1 MEFLTKNT
9 SIITKQK
16 SECLVISIDSSKN
29 QSDLVKDL
37 DQFTQGLVS
46 QLIKTGEVSGELG
59 EITFIYPF
67 ANVLKQKLL
76 FVGCGKSKEFNLT
89 KSKKVIQAVVKELL
103 AKKIKNITWDL
114 LTFNPSL
121 SLEIAKQIPQIVGEM
136 TYRFDE
142 FKSKKM
148 PAVNLN
154 KVTLLCGD
162 KKLTETVTHNLLQGK
177 IIADA
182 IKSTKTLAN
191 MPSNVCNAQYLAK
204 QGKAL
209 NKCYSSLK
217 VSCLGEKELAKL
229 NMNAY
234 LAVGRGSE
242 NESIMTVIE
251 YKGAKDKKAQPY
263 VLVGKGLTF
272 DSGGISIKPSAGMD
286 EMKYDMCGAATV
298 YGVMQAVAELK
309 LPINVVGVM
318 AGCENMPDG
327 NAYRPGD
334 ILTTMSGIT
343 VEVINTDAE
352 GRLVL
357 CDTLTYVERYN
368 PKIVIDIATLTGAC
382 IVALGHH
389 YTGVMGNNEKL
400 VAQLVSSSNKIGDKA
415 WALPIDDDFQKQIK
429 STCADIVNAGG
440 RDGGTITA
448 ACFLSRFTEKYQWAH
463 LDIAGTAWKSGA
475 NKGATGRPV
484 AMLIQYLLDQTV

>member
-1 MEFLTKNT
+1 MEFLLKHTAT
-9 SIITKQK
+9 ITKQK
-16 SECLVISIDSSKN
+16 SECLVISIVQGKN
-29 QSDLVKDL
+29 QSNTVTEL
-37 DQFTQGLVS
+37 DQATGGLIS
-46 QLIKTGEVSGELG
+46 QLIKSGDVSSEFAKT
-59 EITFIYPF
+59 TFLYPLVKGV
-67 ANVLKQKLL
+67 NQKIL
-76 FVGCGKSKEFNLT
+76 FVGCGKVKEFAAD
-89 KSKKVIQAVVKELL
+89 KAKKVINAVVKELL
-103 AKKIKNITWDL
+103 TKKIKHITWDL
-114 LTFNPSL
+114 LTVNPAVA
-121 SLEIAKQIPQIVGEM
+121 LELAKQVPQIVTAM
-136 TYRFDE
+136 TYKFDE
-142 FKSKKM
+142 FKSKKS
-148 PAVNLN
+148 PQPSLN
-154 KVTLLCGD
+154 KVTLSWAD
-162 KKLTETVTHNLLQGK
+162 KSSITSIANNLLQGE
-177 IIADA
+177 IIANA
-182 IKSTKTLAN
+182 VSATKTLAN
-191 MPSNVCNAQYLAK
+191 MPSNVCNAQYLAEKGK
-204 QGKAL
+204 QLGKL
-209 NKCYSSLK
+209 YSSLK
-217 VSCLGEKELAKL
+217 VTCFGEKDLAKL
-229 NMNAY
+229 NMQAY
-234 LAVGRGSE
+234 LAVGRGSA

-272 DSGGISIKPSAGMD
+272 DSGGISIKPAAGMD

-334 ILTTMSGIT
+334 ILTTMSGTT

-357 CDTLTYVERYN
+357 CDALTYVERFN
-368 PKIVIDIATLTGAC
+368 PKTVIDIATLTGAC

-389 YTGVMGNNEKL
+389 YTGVMGNNDKL
-400 VAQLVSSSNKIGDKA
+400 VAQLVASSNKAGDKA
-415 WALPIDDDFQKQIK
+415 WALPIDADFQKQIK
-429 STCADIVNAGG
+429 STCADIVNASG

-484 AMLIQYLLDQTV
+484 AMLIQYLLDQ